1 MNVLHWVPGSTI
13 KVEQVI
19 GDHDWADTTRVVTSR
34 TVTQADVLGNGL
46 GFSFESGDSLIFL
59 FGDTIGASSQYV
71 PRWAAVQ
78 NDFRW
83 AAHDPMA
90 SSRTIG
96 PENSLRLTFYRNSG
110 DSTLVVLPVYPDS
123 TPVDMG
129 GDNIPNSGIDLG
141 GQIDLVC
148 SVGTTTTQV
157 DVPQAND
164 SSIIVRFDPVQKTF
178 VAGRTMSRAGQK
190 GHFVFTS
197 PLELPTQFANSPTD
211 SEVVIFGLGIHRAS
225 DIYLSMIKR
234 KLFESGVKVN
244 GSPATRYFTGLV
256 GGVPVW
262 GDTDSLAVPIVY
274 DDPLSTLGVGVVQN
288 PWPDDTPT
296 IGNLSVVWAPELNLW
311 LMTFDGG
318 RQPGPAQKQT
328 DGVYFTYAA
337 APWGPWMP
345 PQQIFNAVRDS
356 ALGVWIHKYDHNTG
370 IGHGP
375 AGPTIG
381 GQLANNPDTT
391 SGANF
396 APQMIG
402 RFRRL
407 TGDTLAIDYTLSTW
421 NPYTVVRMRSR
432 FQLIPNATLGAA
444 APPPARALGLVVGPN
459 PFGSRLLANVTV
471 PVAGEVDLDVFDVG
485 GRLVCRL
492 HRGIMEAGR
501 HTIAWDAATDAGGPA
516 PAGLY
521 FMRLRAAGAEVTR
534 RLARFE

>member
-1 MNVLHWVPGSTI
+1 
-13 KVEQVI
+13 
-19 GDHDWADTTRVVTSR
+19 
-34 TVTQADVLGNGL
+34 
-46 GFSFESGDSLIFL
+46 
-59 FGDTIGASSQYV
+59 
-71 PRWAAVQ
+71 
-78 NDFRW
+78 
-83 AAHDPMA
+83 
-90 SSRTIG
+90 
-96 PENSLRLTFYRNSG
+96 
-110 DSTLVVLPVYPDS
+110 
-123 TPVDMG
+123 
-129 GDNIPNSGIDLG
+129 
-141 GQIDLVC
+141 
-148 SVGTTTTQV
+148 
-157 DVPQAND
+157 
-164 SSIIVRFDPVQKTF
+164 
-178 VAGRTMSRAGQK
+178 
-190 GHFVFTS
+190 
-197 PLELPTQFANSPTD
+197 
-211 SEVVIFGLGIHRAS
+211 
-225 DIYLSMIKR
+225 
-234 KLFESGVKVN
+234 
-244 GSPATRYFTGLV
+244 
-256 GGVPVW
+256 
-262 GDTDSLAVPIVY
+262 VY